1 MKLLIRFVVRLLGIA
16 LWLLCIPF
24 ALIMALL
31 MAISEL
37 IALCYAA
44 LFWAFDE
51 ENGSLGY
58 WFWHKADPYGHLSD
72 KSRLPSVSILR
83 GYFVEIP
90 LFLLGRGLTNSD
102 DQVYYWGETKG
113 KP

>member
-1 MKLLIRFVVRLLGIA
+1 MKLLIRGVVRLLVIA

-31 MAISEL
+31 MALSEL
-37 IALCYAA
+37 ATLCYAA

-51 ENGSLGY
+51 ENGSLSY
-58 WFWHKADPYGHLSD
+58 WFWHKADPYGRLSD
-72 KSRLPSVSILR
+72 KLCLPSVEILR

-90 LFLLGRGLTNSD
+90 LFLLGRGLTNSN
-102 DQVYYWGETKG
+102 DQVQ
-113 KP
+113 